1 MSTGTILLIAIP
13 VVLVLAALFLVVT
26 ARNSDRNAATG
37 LLARETEKR
46 DRARRK
52 TERAA
57 DEAPPAA
64 GRTLE
69 RSTALAQRGGGTV
82 AVLERNTELD
92 VLRPPMDEEQL
103 GQTRRQ
109 FFNRSIIVMFLLSLG
124 GFGGAVLA
132 FLWPSLSGGFGAKV
146 RAGKADEI
154 LDSIKSKGEP
164 FYVADA
170 RTYLVP
176 YPASAMKNAEK
187 FYSGATLKGMEAGFV
202 ALYQKCVHLG
212 CKVPWCGSSQ
222 WFECP
227 CHGSQYSRVG
237 EKTAGPAPR
246 GLDRFAVSVD
256 GGIVTVDSGALTNG
270 PALGTDSTGQ
280 QAEGPHCTGG
290 ASH

>member
-124 GFGGAVLA
+124 GLA
-132 FLWPSLSGGFGAKV
+132 ERSWHFCG
-146 RAGKADEI
+146 RA
-154 LDSIKSKGEP
+154 S
-164 FYVADA
+164 V
-170 RTYLVP
+170 
-176 YPASAMKNAEK
+176 
-187 FYSGATLKGMEAGFV
+187 
-202 ALYQKCVHLG
+202 
-212 CKVPWCGSSQ
+212 
-222 WFECP
+222 
-227 CHGSQYSRVG
+227 
-237 EKTAGPAPR
+237 
-246 GLDRFAVSVD
+246 AVSVQRSER
-256 GGIVTVDSGALTNG
+256 VRQTKFLTQLSRRASRSTSQT
-270 PALGTDSTGQ
+270 PAPTSCPTPP
-280 QAEGPHCTGG
+280 AP
-290 ASH
+290 

>member
-52 TERAA
+52 QERAA

-82 AVLERNTELD
+82 AVLERDTELD
-92 VLRPPMDEEQL
+92 VLRPPMDAEQL

-132 FLWPSLSGGFGAKV
+132 FLWPSLSAGFGAKV
-146 RAGKADEI
+146 HAGKVDEI

-164 FYVADA
+164 FYVAEA

-176 YPASAMKNAEK
+176 YPESRAEERRK
-187 FYSGATLKGMEAGFV
+187 VLQRSNTQRYGAGV
-202 ALYQKCVHLG
+202 RCALP
-212 CKVPWCGSSQ
+212 KVCALRLQSSLVRNLAVVRMSLPRIAVQ
-222 WFECP
+222 P
-227 CHGSQYSRVG
+227 SRR
-237 EKTAGPAPR
+237 KDCWP
-246 GLDRFAVSVD
+246 
-256 GGIVTVDSGALTNG
+256 
-270 PALGTDSTGQ
+270 GTSW
-280 QAEGPHCTGG
+280 A
-290 ASH
+290 